1 VEPELKSR
9 YIEDGTLRLEWRD
22 FPYLGEESRKAAVA
36 ARAAQEQGR
45 FWEYHDLLYQN
56 QGSKN
61 AGAFSDESLIGFAR
75 EAGLEVE
82 QFESSF
88 KASKYEDVV
97 EHTFL
102 EAQDAG
108 IQGTPTFWINGRILV
123 GAQPLEAFEQLIE
136 EELSKAG
143 GQTES
148 A

>member
-1 VEPELKSR
+1 MKSR

-61 AGAFSDESLIGFAR
+61 AGGFSDESLIGFAR
-75 EAGLEVE
+75 EAGLDEE

-97 EHTFL
+97 EHTFRK
-102 EAQDAG
+102 AQDAG

-123 GAQPLEAFEQLIE
+123 GAQPLGAFEQLIE

-143 GQTES
+143 GQTEG

>member
-1 VEPELKSR
+1 LERR

-22 FPYLGEESRKAAVA
+22 FPYLGEESRRAAVA

-45 FWEYHDLLYQN
+45 FWEYHDLLYEN

-61 AGAFSDESLIGFAR
+61 DGIFSDESLIGFAR
-75 EAGLEVE
+75 EAGQDVE

-88 KASKYEDVV
+88 EDGKYENVV
-97 EHTFL
+97 EQVFR

-108 IQGTPTFWINGRILV
+108 IQGTPTFFINGRILV
-123 GAQPLEAFEQLIE
+123 GAQPLEAFEQVIE
-136 EELSKAG
+136 EELRKAEG
-143 GQTES
+143 